1 MTFEQQNLKENF
13 MKRMFTKNYSVIFL
27 LFMSVSMFSSCFTT
41 RRSIPIEE
49 GWELLGENK
58 VNFVRD
64 TDELSVNSRNQF
76 TDIRFRVE
84 GREVRINDLKI
95 YFQNGDKLEPA
106 IDLMI
111 QADRESRNIELAK
124 DGCIIDRIEFR
135 YRTTGNI
142 LKGRANVLVYGKKY
156 TPGY

>member
-1 MTFEQQNLKENF
+1 MRRT
-13 MKRMFTKNYSVIFL
+13 FTKNFSIIVL
-27 LFMSVSMFSSCFTT
+27 LSLSVSLLTSCFTT

-49 GWELLGENK
+49 GWELLGEQK

-64 TDELSVNSRNQF
+64 KDELVVNSRNQF

-84 GREVRINDLKI
+84 GRDVRLNELKI

-106 IDLMI
+106 IDLII

-124 DGCIIDRIEFR
+124 DGRTIDRIEFR

-156 TPGY
+156 NPGF